1 MAFSELSIELTDNQ
15 KATRDATRKFCADVW
30 RPAAIELDKLHDP
43 NDVIAES
50 SILWDV
56 LRKSYELGYHYMNI
70 PKEVGGMGLDGLT
83 IALIREQMG
92 WAAADLAIS
101 VAASSMPFLYTPL
114 SQDPEV
120 SDLTRKFCEDTEA
133 KMIGCWAIT
142 EPDHGSDWSCLDIE
156 YSMDPKSAPSVKAV
170 LDGED
175 YVVSGQKSSW
185 ISNGTIATHA
195 LLFLCLNPSAG
206 MFGCGIA
213 AIPLSYPGISRGKPL
228 DKLGQRALNQGEI
241 FFDNV
246 RIPKANVIVQD
257 QATYFNISE
266 TNLAGCNEFMG
277 NVFTGVAQAALDE
290 ALEYAKERVQGGQAI
305 FNHQNIQLKLFDMF
319 MSVEAARSLSRRV
332 TVYNS
337 VTIPPAVHY
346 STASKVFSTETAF
359 RVASQAI
366 QIFGGYGLSKEFHIE
381 KIFRDARAALIED
394 GINETL
400 ALGAAR
406 YL

>member
-1 MAFSELSIELTDNQ
+1 MGFSELSIELSDDQ
-15 KATRDATRKFCADVW
+15 KAMRDVTRKFCVEVW

-43 NDVIAES
+43 QDVIEEG

-56 LRKSYELGYHYMNI
+56 LRKSYELGYHHMNI

-83 IALIREQMG
+83 SALIREQMG
-92 WAAADLAIS
+92 WAAADLA
-101 VAASSMPFLYTPL
+101 VGLAASCMPFLFTTL
-114 SQDPEV
+114 SPDPEV
-120 SDLTRKFCEDTEA
+120 RDLTRKFCEDSEA
-133 KMIGCWAIT
+133 KMIGCWAVT
-142 EPDHGSDWSCLDIE
+142 EPEHGSDWNCLDIE
-156 YSMDPKSAPSVKAV
+156 YSMDPKSAPSVTAV
-170 LDGED
+170 LDGQE

-195 LLFLCLNPSAG
+195 LLFLCLDPSAG
-206 MFGCGIA
+206 MFGSGIA

-246 RIPKANVIVQD
+246 RIPKANVVCQD
-257 QATYFNISE
+257 LATYFALSE
-266 TNLAGCNEFMG
+266 MNLAGCNAAIG
-277 NVFTGVAQAALDE
+277 NIFTGLAQAALDE
-290 ALEYAKERVQGGQAI
+290 ALEYAKERVQGGRAI
-305 FNHQNIQLKLFDMF
+305 FNHQNVQLKLFDMF

-346 STASKVFSTETAF
+346 SIASKVFSTETAF
-359 RVASQAI
+359 RLASQAI

-400 ALGAAR
+400 ALDAAR
-406 YL
+406 KL